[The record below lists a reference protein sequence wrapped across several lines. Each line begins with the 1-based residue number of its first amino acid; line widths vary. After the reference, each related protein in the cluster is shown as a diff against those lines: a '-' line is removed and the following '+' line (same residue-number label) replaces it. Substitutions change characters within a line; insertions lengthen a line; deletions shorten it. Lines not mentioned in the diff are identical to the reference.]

1 MVLFPFETL
10 ELGYTFPQQITNLAH
25 LKNNKILL
33 AGDNLVTSTQ
43 YKGYT
48 WSWTNDEQNGGGSGT
63 LTRGTDHGRFP
74 YCKSIIVGVQVN
86 F

>member
-1 MVLFPFETL
+1 
-10 ELGYTFPQQITNLAH
+10 
-25 LKNNKILL
+25 L

-48 WSWTNDEQNGGGSGT
+48 PDLGQNDEQNGGGSGT

-74 YCKSIIVGVQVN
+74 IAKSIIVGVQVN